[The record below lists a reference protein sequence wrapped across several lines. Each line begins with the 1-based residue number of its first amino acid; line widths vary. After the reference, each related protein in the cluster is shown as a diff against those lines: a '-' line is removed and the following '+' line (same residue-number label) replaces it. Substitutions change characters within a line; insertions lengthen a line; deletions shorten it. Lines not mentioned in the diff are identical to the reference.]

1 MCKMSNKCFKK
12 LLTRTYICNK
22 LKSRKEKM
30 VMESITPKKLIIIF
44 YLMVI
49 IFTCIFALR
58 IENLES
64 KEDTI
69 NKIVNLQ

>member
-1 MCKMSNKCFKK
+1 
-12 LLTRTYICNK
+12 
-22 LKSRKEKM
+22 M

>member
-1 MCKMSNKCFKK
+1 
-12 LLTRTYICNK
+12 
-22 LKSRKEKM
+22 M

-58 IENLES
+58 IENLGS
-64 KEDTI
+64 MEDTI